1 MQGALAWRGYL
12 EVPPPRVRGHLRPL
26 STHWLNVG
34 FLYFIFCMRTHAS
47 RVCVIAQMF
56 QMFFCSWVE
65 NPMFVVCLLY
75 RPMWLY
81 SKTWLINQ
89 LHRSRRSI
97 AFNRAG
103 YESSSLCKSG
113 RPVFVFLHFC
123 CKRISKYSANRPII
137 ALCMTGARWKYCH
150 GWVWKNW
157 GIGLAFSCQ
166 FQVIIDDLT
175 KLTVF
180 SNSLVS

>member
-34 FLYFIFCMRTHAS
+34 FLYFIFFMRTH
-47 RVCVIAQMF
+47 
-56 QMFFCSWVE
+56 FCSWVE
-65 NPMFVVCLLY
+65 NPMFVICLLD

-97 AFNRAG
+97 GFNRAS
-103 YESSSLCKSG
+103 YKWTSSCKSG
-113 RPVFVFLHFC
+113 RPVFYLFLHFC

-137 ALCMTGARWKYCH
+137 ALCMTGGRWKYCH